1 MLSTA
6 FTAHIWATSNLK
18 TYLYLILK
26 PLQRTGGCQY
36 WASHWSAPPIIT
48 TSKHSA
54 TWQGPLPH
62 FIQVP
67 VRNAGSDIPA
77 NVPCNPLQE
86 QGCKEK
92 KTVIITPQKPSW
104 PPSPHLLSLG
114 ALNSSQDK
122 LFYPQRT
129 SSGLQ
134 WGNNKLAQESMER
147 PPPHQGPYDL
157 WNLRTCLQKRLYR
170 CFLWGHL
177 QWDNVG
183 VREAYPGYP
192 FRVCRTREAW
202 MCHQGMASSHL
213 FWAKI
218 DCLS

>member
-1 MLSTA
+1 MLPDRVLCP
-6 FTAHIWATSNLK
+6 TSFKSQSKMLAVTFLLMYVAIHFKNGGVRK
-18 TYLYLILK
+18 KK
-26 PLQRTGGCQY
+26 P
-36 WASHWSAPPIIT
+36 
-48 TSKHSA
+48 
-54 TWQGPLPH
+54 
-62 FIQVP
+62 
-67 VRNAGSDIPA
+67 
-77 NVPCNPLQE
+77 
-86 QGCKEK
+86 
-92 KTVIITPQKPSW
+92 VIITPQKPSW

-122 LFYPQRT
+122 LFYPKRT

-202 MCHQGMASSHL
+202 MCHQEMASSHL